1 MTQSGELFGESPQ
14 ACPFIALELDRDRR
28 SDKPDYR
35 HRCFAEPTP
44 QPRAIAHQE
53 RYCLSPEFAACPIF
67 QGWAMRAAARPVPL
81 PQGLESRAKGAP
93 PSVDQPPRVP
103 TQPALPPDVPLV
115 VPLPGEAWPGD
126 AFSMP
131 VAPDAP
137 SQLAAFDAA
146 PDSGPASPA
155 VPAMSG
161 APPSA
166 PLADGSEGTDDTDGT
181 DEPPV
186 PGFLAGRA
194 ERPGAPRPRASRPE
208 MPYRETVTR
217 EDVVPSW
224 DLTDR
229 FGAEA
234 VDRRGR
240 DGSGGDDRGGDRFGG
255 MITAVVVIAILAL
268 GVLGVI
274 FLPGLLAG
282 KGPAASAT
290 PTFSTALPSGLVSP
304 SLPAGPTGSPLVTA
318 VPTAQVTPT
327 PAVTPRLYRVKAS
340 DNSLTQIAHRFG
352 LTLRQLLDANPQI
365 TNPDIIQVG
374 QVITIPQ
381 PPSDTPQPSA

>member
-126 AFSMP
+126 AFSTP
-131 VAPDAP
+131 VAPD
-137 SQLAAFDAA
+137 
-146 PDSGPASPA
+146 
-155 VPAMSG
+155 
-161 APPSA
+161 
-166 PLADGSEGTDDTDGT
+166 
-181 DEPPV
+181 
-186 PGFLAGRA
+186 
-194 ERPGAPRPRASRPE
+194 APRPRASRPE
-208 MPYRETVTR
+208 MPYKETVTR

-274 FLPGLLAG
+274 FVPGLLAG